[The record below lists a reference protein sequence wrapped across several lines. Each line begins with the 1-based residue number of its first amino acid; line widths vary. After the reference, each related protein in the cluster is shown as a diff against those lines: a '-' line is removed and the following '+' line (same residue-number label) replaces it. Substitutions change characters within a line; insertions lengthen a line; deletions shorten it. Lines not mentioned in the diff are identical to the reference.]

1 MENYITSRVIFMVL
15 IMLQCFITMIGAKTK
30 VYVPAK
36 LYKWLFALEVL
47 AVTAFVV
54 YGCVKEPFYN
64 GIALAVLGYLVIYF
78 VIFLSYISLKHW
90 TINPNTAYEFMP
102 EHIVVLQSGKNVV
115 DGYICEA
122 GCKFHVF
129 IDDTDYIKG
138 VKKEITLVKYR
149 EIIGFR
155 HFCDVIK

>member
-1 MENYITSRVIFMVL
+1 MESYITSRVIFIVL
-15 IMLQCFITMIGAKTK
+15 IMLHCFITMIGAKTK

-54 YGCVKEPFYN
+54 YGCVKEPFYD

-102 EHIVVLQSGKNVV
+102 EHILVLQSGTTVI

-122 GCKFHVF
+122 GSRFRIYV
-129 IDDTDYIKG
+129 DDPDYIAG

-155 HFCDVIK
+155 MFFNLI

>member
-1 MENYITSRVIFMVL
+1 MDNYIASRVIWLSL
-15 IMLQCFITMIGAKTK
+15 IMLHCFIDMIGVKTK
-30 VYVPAK
+30 IYVPAK
-36 LYKWLFALEVL
+36 LYRWLFALESL
-47 AVTAFVV
+47 AVTAFIF
-54 YGCVKEPFYN
+54 YDCVKEPFYD
-64 GIALAVLGYLVIYF
+64 GIVLAVLGYLFIYF
-78 VIFLSYISLKHW
+78 VILLSYISLKHW

-122 GCKFHVF
+122 GCKFYVF

-138 VKKEITLVKYR
+138 IKKEITLVKYR